1 MQFLFEEF
9 FKKIFK
15 AVNNINILTIRI
27 LVKII
32 FFVIIFIVLFK
43 IINLIINKQYII
55 LIIILGFFVL
65 GEFAHYLRKFRE
77 KEIDAKDFKNNQRNN
92 RGNGE
97 NNKGNA

>member
-32 FFVIIFIVLFK
+32 FFIIIALALFK

-55 LIIILGFFVL
+55 LIILLGFFVL

-77 KEIDAKDFKNNQRNN
+77 KKIDVEDFK
-92 RGNGE
+92 